1 MGLALH
7 FSLGDVVRKLREQR
21 QLTLREL
28 AARAQVNYTALGRLE
43 NEPDKSERRTID
55 RVAAALGTTTAEL
68 LAARVV
74 TVSSDEQELLT
85 AFQSMDARR
94 RQLLLEVA
102 RREFAAW
109 SQTDREQDRA
119 ATTDPLAKAN
129 GST

>member
-85 AFQSMDARR
+85 AFQSLDARR
-94 RQLLLEVA
+94 RQVLLEVA
-102 RREFAAW
+102 RREHAAW
-109 SQTDREQDRA
+109 SRTDREQGHIA
-119 ATTDPLAKAN
+119 APDPQAKAN
-129 GST
+129 GTK